1 MLHSLQLFPLELPVD
16 TGWAFLVYLSHI
28 YAIWIFF
35 DGINNLM
42 VNTPE
47 QLKILFVS
55 GSHCVAQ
62 ADLNLSVVLNSLPS
76 NFTSLCN
83 TFNRQ
88 NFYFNPFNN
97 SWSILLCFLLLNLLT
112 GCNHTHLIGF

>member
-1 MLHSLQLFPLELPVD
+1 MLHSLQLFPLELPID

-42 VNTPE
+42 VNTPK
-47 QLKILFVS
+47 QLKILF
-55 GSHCVAQ
+55 CVRFSLCSPGRPHLA
-62 ADLNLSVVLNSLPS
+62 VVLNSLPS
-76 NFTSLCN
+76 NFTSLCH

-112 GCNHTHLIGF
+112 GCNHTHLIVS